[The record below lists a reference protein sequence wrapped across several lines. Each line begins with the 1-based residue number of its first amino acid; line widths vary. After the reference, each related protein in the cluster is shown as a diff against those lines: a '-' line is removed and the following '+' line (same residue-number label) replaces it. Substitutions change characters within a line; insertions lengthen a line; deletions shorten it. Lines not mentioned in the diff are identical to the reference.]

1 MLISLDMNKSIG
13 PDGISANVL
22 IETAASILPSPT
34 KLFNISIVIIVW
46 NISREVQV
54 LLICFSLV

>member
-1 MLISLDMNKSIG
+1 MLMSIG

-22 IETAASILPSPT
+22 KETAASILPSPT

-46 NISREVQV
+46 NIPREVQV